1 MSYYSAAP
9 VVASGKMKLWAGC
22 NVPVLGYRY
31 TEVDVEVFW
40 IRKSELEVEFMHG
53 GKSVKRLGT
62 FNDFYCFMGS
72 VQCIEDA
79 KEAAAAYGVDSGST
93 AEIVATLRVFDEPNQ
108 GSDPRGHRAQ
118 QAGRLGLNA
127 QEALVRAGQ
136 LPAIGSRS
144 RRRDDLPDA
153 GGASGGGARHLVEQE
168 PGCRCEGAGSKP
180 PRRVRPPGGCL
191 K

>member
-93 AEIVATLRVFDEPNQ
+93 AEIVATLRVFDEPVIKDLTREGIEHNKRADSDSTLKRRWSELDNSLRQAVAQ
-108 GSDPRGHRAQ
+108 GDETIYRTLEARPVAERVIWSSKSPDVDVKALAQ
-118 QAGRLGLNA
+118 SLREEFGPL
-127 QEALVRAGQ
+127 EV
-136 LPAIGSRS
+136 
-144 RRRDDLPDA
+144 
-153 GGASGGGARHLVEQE
+153 V
-168 PGCRCEGAGSKP
+168 
-180 PRRVRPPGGCL
+180 
-191 K
+191 